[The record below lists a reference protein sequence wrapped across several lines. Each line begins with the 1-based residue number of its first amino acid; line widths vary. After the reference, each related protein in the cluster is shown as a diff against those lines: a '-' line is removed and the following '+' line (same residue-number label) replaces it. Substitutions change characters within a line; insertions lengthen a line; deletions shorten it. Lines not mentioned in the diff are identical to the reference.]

1 MKRAPATGTDV
12 AATPRVRRGY
22 FESRFGQLHV
32 HNAMPPGGGFD
43 EATALLCLHGSTGC
57 ARLFHKFLEVMGR
70 DRSTYAPDLPGF
82 CESDAPPPSAGIA
95 EYAVGIADFLDS
107 MRFRQIDL
115 LGVQMGAA
123 VAAELSIARPQI
135 VRRVVMIGVPLFT
148 DPERE
153 AVRRSAAAAGERE
166 AGERVSAGPASGTIA
181 LAHYSMRERF
191 AHLTQPVL
199 VLRPK
204 GELWDATAR
213 VREVLPRVRMIEL
226 PAHGDGLLETAPEVV
241 AEAAREFFKS

>member
-1 MKRAPATGTDV
+1 MKRAPASGIDV

-43 EATALLCLHGSTGC
+43 EANALLCLHGSTAT
-57 ARLFHKFLEVMGR
+57 ARSFHAFLELMGR

-82 CESDAPPPSAGIA
+82 GESDAPPPPAGIA
-95 EYAVGIADFLDS
+95 EYALGIADFLDS

-115 LGVQMGAA
+115 LGAQMGAA
-123 VAAELSIARPQI
+123 VATELAVARPQT
-135 VRRVVMIGVPLFT
+135 VRRVVMIGVPLLT
-148 DPERE
+148 DAERE
-153 AVRRSAAAAGERE
+153 AIGRSG
-166 AGERVSAGPASGTIA
+166 A
-181 LAHYSMRERF
+181 LAHYAMRARL
-191 AHLTQPVL
+191 APVTQPLL

-213 VREVLPRVRMIEL
+213 VREVLPRVRMIDL
-226 PAHGDGLLETAPEVV
+226 PAHGDGLLEAAPEVV
-241 AEAAREFFKS
+241 AEAAREFFKG